1 MAGRRRREGGEDMRG
16 EMEGQVSITDGG
28 GGMCP
33 RGEEAIGIWYKGGE
47 PGAPGNKDLQAA
59 S

>member
-1 MAGRRRREGGEDMRG
+1 MRG